1 MKDKDD
7 DIQDYVRPW
16 VGLTHEETVAIELGL
31 RIPTGYRDAYDLS
44 LQDFALAVEAKLKEK
59 NCG

>member
-1 MKDKDD
+1 MSYDD

-16 VGLTHEETVAIELGL
+16 VGLTDEEIVAIELSL

-44 LQDFALAVEAKLKEK
+44 LQDFAKAIEVKLKER
-59 NCG
+59 NHG

>member
-1 MKDKDD
+1 MSYD

-16 VGLTHEETVAIELGL
+16 VGLMDEEIVAIELSL

-44 LQDFALAVEAKLKEK
+44 LQDFAKAIEVKLKER
-59 NCG
+59 NHG